1 MSPDHVE
8 IARRGYEAFNAREM
22 EVVYASLDP
31 EVVWEEWSAAP
42 DARIYY
48 GHDGVREFF
57 DKLWES
63 FDLLRFEPEEFIEVG
78 DQIVVPTVV
87 RVSGRGSGAE
97 ATLSTVH
104 VWTYRG
110 GKGVRVRVYE
120 TKAEALEAVGPG
132 E

>member
-1 MSPDHVE
+1 MSQESVE
-8 IARRGYEAFNAREM
+8 IARRGYEAFNGGDTEA
-22 EVVYASLDP
+22 VYASLDP

-42 DARIYY
+42 DAKTYY

-63 FDLLRFEPEEFIEVG
+63 FDLLRFDPQEFIEAG
-78 DQIVVPTVV
+78 DQLVVPTVV
-87 RVSGRGSGAE
+87 RVRGRESGTE

-104 VWTYRG
+104 LWTYRD
-110 GKGVRVRVYE
+110 GKGVRVQVYE
-120 TKAEALEAVGPG
+120 TKADALEAVGLS

>member
-1 MSPDHVE
+1 MSRENVE
-8 IARRGYEAFNAREM
+8 IARRGYEAFNGGDM
-22 EVVYASLDP
+22 EAVYASLDP

-42 DARIYY
+42 DAKTYY

-63 FDLLRFEPEEFIEVG
+63 FDLLRFDPQEFIEVG
-78 DQIVVPTVV
+78 NHLVVPTVV
-87 RVSGRGSGAE
+87 RVRGRESGTE

-104 VWTYRG
+104 LWTYRD
-110 GKGVRVRVYE
+110 GKGLRVQVYE
-120 TKAEALEAVGPG
+120 SKAEALEAAGLS